1 MANIKIS
8 ELNEL
13 TNIATDDLLPIVD
26 TSVNETK
33 KVQLKNVLNV
43 ELIAISDT
51 APAECLV
58 GDKYYNTE
66 DNKIYTAIA
75 TDTWGTIGETPV
87 KGVFYIVFN
96 EQSSYSYDGSTLIS
110 VGGGTEDIVISD
122 TEPTEEDWKIW
133 IDSSEQ
139 ADNTYYNDNGTATQF
154 KATTYDTLP
163 VGTEV
168 DYDGETVPSGWSEID
183 EYDTGWVDLSSYVN
197 TSNFAI
203 RSGFTPMARKIGNMV
218 FWKGAIYCTTALNNT
233 SRANLL
239 TNVPEKFLPTGE
251 VSCGGTHY
259 GLGIAYKM
267 YIGSDGNLTVAQGN
281 SIPATSD
288 YQGYSLSDLGPY
300 LID

>member
-51 APAECLV
+51 APAECLA

-122 TEPTEEDWKIW
+122 TEPTEEGVKLW
-133 IDSSEQ
+133 IDTGEIAQQVSEITNEYSTSTGLGYS
-139 ADNTYYNDNGTATQF
+139 ANYINTNLLNVLGDRKGTYTYSLEGHVSGGGRFVNVYIPFINLNYNTDTYTISVTAIYQNGAIKTATGTVNSLT
-154 KATTYDTLP
+154 KYLDGMMLSYNTTDTL
-163 VGTEV
+163 
-168 DYDGETVPSGWSEID
+168 
-183 EYDTGWVDLSSYVN
+183 
-197 TSNFAI
+197 SNLYNCSI
-203 RSGFTPMARKIGNMV
+203 NIT
-218 FWKGAIYCTTALNNT
+218 L
-233 SRANLL
+233 
-239 TNVPEKFLPTGE
+239 E
-251 VSCGGTHY
+251 VS
-259 GLGIAYKM
+259 
-267 YIGSDGNLTVAQGN
+267 
-281 SIPATSD
+281 
-288 YQGYSLSDLGPY
+288 
-300 LID
+300 

>member
-51 APAECLV
+51 APAECLA

-122 TEPTEEDWKIW
+122 TEPTEEGVKLW
-133 IDSSEQ
+133 ID
-139 ADNTYYNDNGTATQF
+139 T
-154 KATTYDTLP
+154 
-163 VGTEV
+163 
-168 DYDGETVPSGWSEID
+168 GEIGSQVSEITNEYSTSTGLGYSANYTNNLHTYSTD
-183 EYDTGWVDLSSYVN
+183 EIRIGTWVDGKPIYRKVVSSTTPSQVDTGTN
-197 TSNFAI
+197 
-203 RSGFTPMARKIGNMV
+203 
-218 FWKGAIYCTTALNNT
+218 IYN
-233 SRANLL
+233 
-239 TNVPEKFLPTGE
+239 
-251 VSCGGTHY
+251 
-259 GLGIAYKM
+259 
-267 YIGSDGNLTVAQGN
+267 
-281 SIPATSD
+281 ATSLNID
-288 YQGYSLSDLGPY
+288 KIINMTFTFQGDFNEYATASNVIILFTRLNSGERNIGCTCTIQNYCNRPFYFMLEYTKTTD
-300 LID
+300 